1 MSTVM
6 SAIGL
11 GATVGTFLLASLSD
25 RLGRKPVLAVSA
37 AGALLCL
44 VLLANTGPHVAPL
57 FAGLFFV
64 HFFNNA
70 LITLTVGPL
79 CSEAVPV
86 ALMATASGLVIAV
99 GELFGGGIA
108 PVLVGHLAQRL
119 GVEQILKL
127 PIVMLGVG
135 LLLCL
140 TIQGPTARMPL
151 ILRKPAP

>member
-1 MSTVM
+1 MWQARFNNDSTVLTD
-6 SAIGL
+6 ANKPDYE
-11 GATVGTFLLASLSD
+11 LLE
-25 RLGRKPVLAVSA
+25 LA
-37 AGALLCL
+37 
-44 VLLANTGPHVAPL
+44 L
-57 FAGLFFV
+57 FAALFFV

-119 GVEQILKL
+119 GIEQILKL
-127 PIVMLGVG
+127 PIAMLGVG
-135 LLLCL
+135 LLLCM
-140 TIQGPTARMPL
+140 TIRGPTDRMPL
-151 ILRKPAP
+151 ILRRPAP